1 MFAPK
6 NAVRAPVQQSPGL
19 RSLEILQALLR
30 LSKITKGERKESQ
43 VCRVIRKEFESLRN
57 YDLSKS
63 LKAYRLVH
71 SFCAGKGNDG
81 DLRTVH
87 PKIRATREES
97 TLSHQYC
104 ETSDHY

>member
-1 MFAPK
+1 M
-6 NAVRAPVQQSPGL
+6 RAPVQQSPGL

-63 LKAYRLVH
+63 LKAYRSVH

-81 DLRTVH
+81 VSTDSAPENKSDKRRINVSTPILRN
-87 PKIRATREES
+87 
-97 TLSHQYC
+97 L
-104 ETSDHY
+104 